1 MSQSISARLCNNCKK
16 VIPKERLEALPE
28 TETCVNCSTETKV
41 EGVMLY
47 SHKTA
52 GVLSFL
58 PSDPEQRRQALNAHN
73 RTR

>member
-1 MSQSISARLCNNCKK
+1 MEI
-16 VIPKERLEALPE
+16 LPD
-28 TETCVNCSTETKV
+28 TVTCVKCSSEIKV

-58 PSDPEQRRQALNAHN
+58 PKDPEQRRQALNAHN